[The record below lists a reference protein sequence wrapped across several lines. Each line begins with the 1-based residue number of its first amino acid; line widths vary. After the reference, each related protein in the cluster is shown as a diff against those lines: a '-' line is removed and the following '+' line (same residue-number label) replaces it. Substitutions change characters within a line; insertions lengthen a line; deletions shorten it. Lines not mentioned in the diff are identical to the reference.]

1 MKTKNYKKKFFHAS
15 SPFNLNSQHNDITKS
30 KKTTTFLNNIFK
42 IWEKFFKERMVVKM
56 SVTKKIHIQGISII
70 SFDDA
75 IKNALEETALT
86 IDHIFNLKV
95 VGLYCNI
102 KDKTVQEYIAD
113 TEISFKIDK
122 ENH

>member
-1 MKTKNYKKKFFHAS
+1 
-15 SPFNLNSQHNDITKS
+15 
-30 KKTTTFLNNIFK
+30 
-42 IWEKFFKERMVVKM
+42 M

-122 ENH
+122 ENHLRKERLYATNRNQKRLSGICR